1 MIAEIIIDIQN
12 KQVNRSFDYLIPDY
26 LENIVMVGSRV
37 IVPFGSLK
45 RTGFVVKIKDYTE
58 YKNNLKEITDI
69 VDLKRVLNEEFISL
83 AKYIS
88 ENNFSFYAT
97 ALETMIPTA
106 LKIKYQ
112 KVVTPISFDS
122 MSDEA
127 KALFKRREIIL
138 DNLDLERQKLI
149 YNEIKK
155 NNVSVDTKIKVK
167 KDKEVTMIHLLDDTI
182 EL

>member
-26 LENIVMVGSRV
+26 LENIVKVGSRV
-37 IVPFGSLK
+37 IVPFGPQK
-45 RTGFVVKIKDYTE
+45 RTGFVIKLKDCTE

-69 VDLKRVLNEEFISL
+69 VDLKRVLNEEFIDL

-106 LKIKYQ
+106 LKIRYQ
-112 KVVTPISFDS
+112 KVVSPINFDL
-122 MSDEA
+122 MSDEV
-127 KALFKRREIIL
+127 KALFKRRELIL
-138 DNLDLERQKLI
+138 DNLSLDKQKLI

-155 NNVSVDTKIKVK
+155 N
-167 KDKEVTMIHLLDDTI
+167 
-182 EL
+182 